1 LACAWFDVI
10 GRLSPRAV
18 LLSAVSAVALGA
30 LQGCAEV
37 PRAGPVASEITD
49 QAATPDGERYV
60 LVNVDPKV
68 VGLVGRRE
76 PSSFAASFGD
86 HRPSQDLHIGVGD
99 GVVVTIWEAGPGGL
113 FSAPLIPGGTVS
125 AGSNSAT
132 IPEQLV
138 GRDGSITVPYAGR
151 IHVAGQTTQ
160 EVQATVEKSLQGKA
174 IQPQALVNVSR
185 PISNTVTVG
194 GEVVQ
199 GTRVPLTLHGDRL
212 LDVIAAA
219 GGVRAPVHE
228 SFVELSRAGRGTRVS
243 LTRVV
248 NDARENIYVRPGDVI
263 TVVRDPQTYMI
274 LGAATHDAQIPFQ
287 SEGATLAEALS
298 NAGGLNDNQADPT
311 GVFVFRYEPVG
322 VIRQLRPDWTPPAG
336 AQSFPVVYRVDLTA
350 ADSLLLAQRFS
361 ILNRDVVF
369 VSNSPATQWNKV
381 LTLVNEVFTG
391 VSDIAVTATYAK
403 TLTGH

>member
-1 LACAWFDVI
+1 MACVWIDVI
-10 GRLSPRAV
+10 DRRPLRSA
-18 LLSAVSAVALGA
+18 LLAAVSFVGVAA

-49 QAATPDGERYV
+49 QATTPDGDRYV
-60 LVNVDPKV
+60 LVTVDAKV
-68 VGLVGRRE
+68 VGMVGRRE
-76 PSSFAASFGD
+76 PTSFAAAFGD

-160 EVQATVEKSLQGKA
+160 EVQATVEKALQGKA

-194 GEVVQ
+194 GEVVA
-199 GTRVPLTLHGDRL
+199 GARVPLTLHGDRL
-212 LDVIAAA
+212 LDVISAA

-228 SFVELSRAGRGTRVS
+228 SIVELSRGGRSTRVS

-248 NDARENIYVRPGDVI
+248 NDTHENIYVRAGDVI

-274 LGAATHDAQIPFQ
+274 LGAATHNAQIPFQ
-287 SEGATLAEALS
+287 SEGATLAEALT

-311 GVFVFRYEPVG
+311 GVFIFRYEPVS
-322 VIRQLRPDWTPPAG
+322 VVRQLRPDWTPPAG
-336 AQSFPVVYRVDLTA
+336 AQVFPVVYRVDLTTSE
-350 ADSLLLAQRFS
+350 SLLLAQRFS
-361 ILNRDVVF
+361 ILNHDVVF
-369 VSNSPATQWNKV
+369 VSNSPGTQWNKV

-403 TLTGH
+403 TLTGN